1 MGALLLDCW
10 RVCGFMSAQH
20 SEVMS
25 LDLPDNAKRFF
36 ADVWGIKKL
45 HPPQSE
51 AMPAV
56 LSGSNTLLAIPT
68 ASGKS
73 LVAYIG
79 ILRKLL
85 VDDIGSKAVY
95 IVPLKALASEKYEEL
110 KQMGDHLGL
119 KIGLGIGD
127 SGREAVNADSCDI
140 LVCTSEKL
148 DSIMRSNS
156 DVVAN
161 VSIVIADEFH
171 LMNDSSR
178 GPTLEINLTRL
189 RYLRPKSQLI
199 ALSATVGN
207 CKELAEWLD
216 ATLVRSDW
224 RPVALEY
231 STFHDLHIEPRMVQS
246 SQVGEEIAKLN
257 PPRDIEGPKS
267 HPAGAIVIDSLA
279 QDGQLLVFVGT
290 RRSAQSEAR
299 TLSKRVKKVLVKQD
313 PQRLA
318 KLQELAAKLSRNTQS
333 TMGESLC
340 ESISGGV
347 GFHHAGLTHTQR
359 KEVESAFKQGLLVAL
374 TATPTLAAG
383 VNLPARRVLV
393 RDIKRWDD
401 GMSRPLP
408 VMEMRQMLGRA
419 GRPKYDD
426 FGEAWILCKGTDGW
440 ELADEVSDKYF
451 FGPIEDITSKL
462 ASEPAMRMHLLSM
475 ITSGGMQH
483 RATIFDFFKATFLG
497 HCISSGVLEERLDKM
512 LKWLIDERFIRKD
525 GIDEHFS
532 VSHDSK
538 QQSDEISD
546 SEKDMPAWAKIADS
560 TGGVEFKFQTES
572 YSHQSYENRSSAH
585 SGATLGF
592 SNAADLRY
600 VGGWEAEQSADNL
613 AMKYEATL
621 MGERVTQFYLDPL
634 SASILRHGLRRAI
647 RRLVRDN
654 APVTDFGLL
663 HLATA
668 TPDFSSLWA
677 KSKDMAQ
684 GSPLWVKTNSV
695 EDELL
700 HDSSYEERLLG
711 YVKSSWMLELWMDE
725 NTLREIEATLEVTP
739 GDVNY
744 RVDII
749 SWLMSGA
756 QAILMADDVFSE
768 EHMEYISKL
777 STQIDIIKQRV
788 RHGCKKDLLQL
799 VNLRSIGR
807 RRARE
812 LSALGYRSVKSLA
825 AMNHKEIST
834 LSSKRGWGPK
844 IVDNLLIEVGKYIK
858 RENADKSNSK
868 LPKSDNSH
876 IVEQLR
882 DDDVPLDGEN

>member
-1 MGALLLDCW
+1 
-10 RVCGFMSAQH
+10 MSAQH
-20 SEVMS
+20 QEVMS
-25 LDLPDNAKRFF
+25 LDLPDKAKKFLTE
-36 ADVWGIKKL
+36 VWGIKRL
-45 HPPQSE
+45 YPPQSE

-73 LVAYIG
+73 LIAYIG

-95 IVPLKALASEKYEEL
+95 IVPLKALASEKYDDLKEL
-110 KQMGDHLGL
+110 GDHLGL
-119 KIGLGIGD
+119 KVGLGIGD
-127 SGREAVNADSCDI
+127 SVREVANIDTCDI

-148 DSIMRSNS
+148 DSIIRSNS
-156 DVVAN
+156 DIAAN

-207 CKELAEWLD
+207 CEELALWLD
-216 ATLVRSDW
+216 ATLVRSEW

-231 STFHDLHIEPRMVQS
+231 STFHDLHVEPRMVQS
-246 SQVGEEIAKLN
+246 SQIGEEITILN

-299 TLSKRVKKVLVKQD
+299 SLAKRVKKVLAKQD
-313 PQRLA
+313 PERLS
-318 KLQELAAKLSRNTQS
+318 KLQQLVTKLSRSTQS
-333 TMGESLC
+333 SMGESLC
-340 ESISGGV
+340 EAISGGV
-347 GFHHAGLTHTQR
+347 AFHHAGLTHAQR
-359 KEVESAFKQGLLVAL
+359 KEIESAFKQGLLVAL

-408 VMEMRQMLGRA
+408 VMEIRQMLGRA

-440 ELADEVSDKYF
+440 EIADEVSDKYF

-483 RATIFDFFKATFLG
+483 RSSIIGFFKATFLG
-497 HCISSGVLEERLDKM
+497 HCMPPEVLEERLDTM
-512 LKWLIDERFIRKD
+512 LHWLIEERFIRRV

-532 VSHDSK
+532 LSHNLK
-538 QQSDEISD
+538 QQSDEILV
-546 SEKDMPAWAKIADS
+546 SETHMPVWAKIADS
-560 TGGVEFKFQTES
+560 TGGVEWNFES
-572 YSHQSYENRSSAH
+572 ESDYEKPYTQRSSAH
-585 SGATLGF
+585 SKASLGF
-592 SNAADLRY
+592 SNASTLRN
-600 VGGWEAEQSADNL
+600 VGGWKDEVNSDDL
-613 AMKYEATL
+613 AMKYEATT
-621 MGERVTQFYLDPL
+621 MGERITQFYLDPL
-634 SASILRHGLRRAI
+634 SASILRHGMRRAI
-647 RRLVRDN
+647 RRLVREN
-654 APVTDFGLL
+654 APVTDFGIL

-677 KSKDMAQ
+677 KTKDMAQ

-700 HDSSYEERLLG
+700 HDSAYEERLLG
-711 YVKSSWMLELWMDE
+711 YVKSAWMLEMWMDE
-725 NTLREIEATLEVTP
+725 NTLREIETTLDVTP

-744 RVDII
+744 RVDTI

-756 QAILMADDVFSE
+756 QAILMADDAFSE
-768 EHMEYISKL
+768 EHMEHISRL
-777 STQIDIIKQRV
+777 SSQIDVLKQRV

-799 VNLRSIGR
+799 VNIRSIGR

-812 LSALGYRSVKSLA
+812 LASMGYRTIKSLA
-825 AMNHKEIST
+825 AMSNTEKKT

-844 IVDNLLIEVGKYIK
+844 IVANLLVEVEKTIK
-858 RENADKSNSK
+858 PKESDKEALRLIKTGQSIDEENLRE
-868 LPKSDNSH
+868 
-876 IVEQLR
+876 
-882 DDDVPLDGEN
+882 DDIPLDDENYAVD

>member
-1 MGALLLDCW
+1 
-10 RVCGFMSAQH
+10 MSAQQQ
-20 SEVMS
+20 EVMS
-25 LDLPDNAKRFF
+25 LDLPDKAKKFLTE
-36 ADVWGIKKL
+36 VWGIKNL
-45 HPPQSE
+45 FPPQSE

-73 LVAYIG
+73 LIAYIG
-79 ILRKLL
+79 IIRKLL
-85 VDDIGSKAVY
+85 VDDIGSKAIY
-95 IVPLKALASEKYEEL
+95 IVPLKALASEKYDDL
-110 KQMGDHLGL
+110 KQLGDHLGL
-119 KIGLGIGD
+119 KVGLGIGD
-127 SGREAVNADSCDI
+127 STREVANIDSCDI

-156 DVVAN
+156 DIVAN

-171 LMNDSSR
+171 LLNDSSR

-207 CKELAEWLD
+207 CKELAQWLD
-216 ATLVRSDW
+216 ATLVQSEW

-246 SQVGEEIAKLN
+246 SQIGDEIVKLN
-257 PPRDIEGPKS
+257 PPRDIDGPKS

-299 TLSKRVKKVLVKQD
+299 SLAKRVKKVLSKQD
-313 PQRLA
+313 PERLS
-318 KLQELAAKLSRNTQS
+318 KLQQLVTKLSKNTQS
-333 TMGESLC
+333 SMGESLC
-340 ESISGGV
+340 EAISGGV
-347 GFHHAGLTHTQR
+347 AFHHAGLTHIQR

-408 VMEMRQMLGRA
+408 VMEIRQMLGRA

-440 ELADEVSDKYF
+440 EIADEVSDKYF
-451 FGPIEDITSKL
+451 FCPIEDITSKL

-483 RATIFDFFKATFLG
+483 RSSIIGFFKATFLG
-497 HCISSGVLEERLDKM
+497 HCMQSEVLEERLNNM
-512 LKWLIDERFIRKD
+512 LHWLIEERFIRRV

-532 VSHDSK
+532 ISHDIK
-538 QQSDEISD
+538 QQSGEISV
-546 SEKDMPAWAKIADS
+546 SGTHMPAWAKIADS
-560 TGGVEFKFQTES
+560 TGGVEWNFES
-572 YSHQSYENRSSAH
+572 ESDYEKPFTQRSSAH
-585 SGATLGF
+585 SKASFGF
-592 SNAADLRY
+592 SNASTLRS
-600 VGGWEAEQSADNL
+600 VGGWKAEVNSDDL
-613 AMKYEATL
+613 AMKYEATT
-621 MGERVTQFYLDPL
+621 MGERITQFYLDPL
-634 SASILRHGLRRAI
+634 SASILRHGMRRAI
-647 RRLVRDN
+647 RRLVRGN
-654 APVTDFGLL
+654 APVTDFGIL

-677 KSKDMAQ
+677 KAKDMAQ

-700 HDSSYEERLLG
+700 HDSAFEERLLG
-711 YVKSSWMLELWMDE
+711 YVKSAWMLEMWMDE
-725 NTLREIEATLEVTP
+725 NTLREIETTLDVSP

-744 RVDII
+744 RVDAI
-749 SWLMSGA
+749 SWMMSGA

-768 EHMEYISKL
+768 EHMEHISKL
-777 STQIDIIKQRV
+777 SMQIDVIKQRV

-799 VNLRSIGR
+799 VNIRSIGR
-807 RRARE
+807 QRARE
-812 LSALGYRSVKSLA
+812 LASMGYRTVKSLA
-825 AMNHKEIST
+825 TMSNNEIKT

-844 IVDNLLIEVGKYIK
+844 IVDNLLIEVGKIIKPKEYDEETLRLIKTGQYINNENS
-858 RENADKSNSK
+858 RE
-868 LPKSDNSH
+868 
-876 IVEQLR
+876 
-882 DDDVPLDGEN
+882 DDIPLDDENYPVD